1 MEKSIPCKQKSKE
14 SQGSNNCIGQNKLE
28 NKDCNKRQRRTY
40 QNDQG
45 VNPRRYDINICAC
58 TTGTIRN
65 KVNINKHK
73 GRN

>member
-14 SQGSNNCIGQNKLE
+14 SQGSNNCIRQNKLE

-45 VNPRRYDINICAC
+45 INPRYNINIYAC
-58 TTGTIRN
+58 TIGTIRN